1 MKITAITR
9 YKHGELYA
17 ILQRIGWT
25 QSELARK
32 TGMHA
37 SQIGDI
43 INLVR
48 RPTAEQADA
57 IQKAVGAE
65 GEYLDVLSEWPETF
79 GGLKRGYKREQTA
92 EVKLENLIGNQEAMM
107 IPALEA
113 ADTSGLDTAL
123 ETIILELSPREQ
135 TVIKERFW
143 SGKTLEAVA
152 KKNKVSR
159 ERVRQIEYIALRKMR
174 QPYRISKLTP
184 HLAYGL
190 ES

>member
-57 IQKAVGAE
+57 IQKAVGAV